1 MNNADVTVLMGRLL
15 DRDPFDTHAELEQG
29 LSSVMDMNSL
39 RAHAQQN
46 GLIRKNGLMPVRVAA
61 GA

>member
-15 DRDPFDTHAELEQG
+15 DRDPLDTHAELEQG

-46 GLIRKNGLMPVRVAA
+46 GLIRKSGLMPVRVAA

>member
-15 DRDPFDTHAELEQG
+15 DRDPLDTHAELEQG

-46 GLIRKNGLMPVRVAA
+46 GLI
-61 GA
+61 